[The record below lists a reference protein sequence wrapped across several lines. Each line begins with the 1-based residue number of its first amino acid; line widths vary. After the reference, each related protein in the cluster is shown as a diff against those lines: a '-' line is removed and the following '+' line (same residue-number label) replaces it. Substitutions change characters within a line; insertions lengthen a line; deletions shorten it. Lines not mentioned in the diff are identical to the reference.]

1 MANEGDLGNEE
12 MEKDLERSI
21 AACRGDIPEGRSGE
35 CELCGEWFGRLIGGA
50 CVECREKFGLD

>member
-21 AACRGDIPEGRSGE
+21 AACRGDIPEGVRG
-35 CELCGEWFGRLIGGA
+35 LCDLCSEEFHRLVNGV
-50 CVECREKFGLD
+50 CVPCRELYNLD